1 MCCEQCCKFL
11 SFCLCFVGLVF
22 LIVFGF
28 LFVLQFFC
36 MLVHRFTTLCHFIAR
51 APYRFGQSYRT
62 SIYFLSRHLDP
73 DEEHLL
79 TEARNSET
87 VSISRIKRDKSRKR
101 KNRPGKRPR
110 SRSFCLITIA
120 TPSSRDSPSWSPR
133 TRIHKCRSASIPL
146 GHFNSPFVMRGPF

>member
-1 MCCEQCCKFL
+1 MVSGIVNCLWIVIIMTL
-11 SFCLCFVGLVF
+11 SSSIDLQIAGTNPLSLVF

-36 MLVHRFTTLCHFIAR
+36 MLVHRFTT
-51 APYRFGQSYRT
+51 RFGQSYRT
-62 SIYFLSRHLDP
+62 SIYFLSCHLDP

-101 KNRPGKRPR
+101 KKWAGNVRE
-110 SRSFCLITIA
+110 FEA
-120 TPSSRDSPSWSPR
+120 
-133 TRIHKCRSASIPL
+133 SA
-146 GHFNSPFVMRGPF
+146 

>member
-1 MCCEQCCKFL
+1 MVSGIVNCLWIVIIMTLTSRIDLQIAGTNPL
-11 SFCLCFVGLVF
+11 SLVF

-73 DEEHLL
+73 DEEHRL

-101 KNRPGKRPR
+101 KKWPGENVREVE
-110 SRSFCLITIA
+110 A
-120 TPSSRDSPSWSPR
+120 
-133 TRIHKCRSASIPL
+133 SA
-146 GHFNSPFVMRGPF
+146 